1 MNVLKYSVL
10 ATAATAAFATATT
23 AQAWSVGE
31 AAKPYEGTTIT
42 VVGLERPSYK
52 AAQKLTPQFE
62 EATGIN
68 VEWVSFPYE
77 SSLKAQTLNFVSNSQ
92 QFDLILTD
100 VVWPVTFAE
109 AGWVLP
115 IEHFLNN
122 KEQLVNPDLDM
133 DDFVDVWKAAF
144 TINGKLYGMPFDSY
158 AGLLYYNK
166 TMLEEAGFDGPPE
179 TWEELKDVYGP
190 KLTNKSEGQYAYALQ
205 SAKGETQT
213 ADSFTRMLWPFG
225 ARYFDPEAQEMT
237 LDTEEALKGIQYR
250 QDLAEY
256 MPEGIVADN
265 HSQVVQAMGQGKV
278 AMITEWS
285 AFYTTLKESKIGDQL
300 GIAVEPKGPDGR
312 YSAFGGFAYM
322 VSAQVPEPRQD
333 ASWLFA
339 QWLTSKE
346 MARPLIREG
355 AVVAREGANSD
366 PAIQEEFPYL
376 EPMLETWKTS
386 TVPDWRPQLR
396 CYPKFSE
403 LVSDW
408 GTRIQLGDVGVEEG
422 LEGMDAALQKY
433 MESSNCWGTVNQP
446 RKYMESM

>member
-1 MNVLKYSVL
+1 MTAFKYSVF
-10 ATAATAAFATATT
+10 ATAVLATATT
-23 AQAWSVGE
+23 ATSAHAWSLEE
-31 AAKPYEGTTIT
+31 AAEPYEGTTIT

-52 AAQKLTPQFE
+52 AAQELTPQFE
-62 EATGIN
+62 KRTGIN

-109 AGWVLP
+109 SGWVQPLT
-115 IEHFLNN
+115 HFTND
-122 KEQLVNPDLDM
+122 EDLVDPELDL
-133 DDFVDVWKAAF
+133 DDFVDIWRAAF
-144 TINGKLYGMPFDSY
+144 TIDGKLYGLPFDSY
-158 AGLLYYNK
+158 SGLLYYNK
-166 TMLEEAGFDGPPE
+166 KLLKEAGFDGPPE
-179 TWEELKDVYGP
+179 TWQELKDVYGP
-190 KLTNKSEGQYAYALQ
+190 KLTDRDKGQYAFALQ

-225 ARYFDPEAQEMT
+225 ARYFDADAEKMT
-237 LDTEEALKGIQYR
+237 LTSDAARKGIQYR
-250 QDLAEY
+250 EDLADY
-256 MPEGIVADN
+256 MPDGIVSDN
-265 HSQVVQAMGQGKV
+265 HSQVVQAMGQGKI

-285 AFYTTLKESKIGDQL
+285 AFYTTLKDSKIGDDL
-300 GIAVEPKGPDGR
+300 GIAMEPKGPDGR
-312 YSAFGGFAYM
+312 YAAFGGFAYM
-322 VSAQVPEPRQD
+322 ISSQVPEERQD
-333 ASWLFA
+333 AGWLFA

-366 PAIQEEFPYL
+366 PEIQEAYPYL

-386 TVPDWRPQLR
+386 SVPDWRPQLR

-408 GTRIQLGDVGVEEG
+408 GTRIQMGDVSVEEG
-422 LEGMDAALQKY
+422 LEGMNQRLGRY
-433 MESSNCWGTVNQP
+433 MDQSNCWDTVNQP
-446 RKYMESM
+446 RTYMDSE